1 MTNCCPGWI
10 APGGVR
16 LLACMMAVAG
26 TPWRREMLSTVS
38 PGATV
43 IGAPPS
49 QLQWPVG
56 AGLGVAPTDP
66 VTSTAGVGAAPGV
79 PGAYEAIPRPPPA
92 MPWLAATV
100 SGRPA
105 IGGGADC
112 AVAGGS
118 GLLSTWPAGA
128 G

>member
-1 MTNCCPGWI
+1 MTNCWPGWI

-16 LLACMMAVAG
+16 LLACMMAEAG

-43 IGAPPS
+43 TGVPPS
-49 QLQWPVG
+49 QVQWPLG
-56 AGLGVAPTDP
+56 AGLGAAATDP
-66 VTSTAGVGAAPGV
+66 VTSIAGVGGGP

-100 SGRPA
+100 SGLL
-105 IGGGADC
+105 GVGAGAAC
-112 AVAGGS
+112 AVTGGS
-118 GLLSTWPAGA
+118 GLVSTRPAGA